1 MIFFKDITE
10 VRGGENINQKMVDF
24 VQVLFDE
31 AKGGE
36 SIKTH
41 IHTKV
46 VER

>member
-1 MIFFKDITE
+1 
-10 VRGGENINQKMVDF
+10 MVNF

-31 AKGGE
+31 VKGGE

-46 VER
+46 VERLLERY